1 MRWCRSIAPSFA
13 PLLLCASMAA
23 GAVGTNAG
31 TSIQNTAQVSYDVG
45 GSSVTTTSNAAT
57 ITVAEIVDVNA
68 TTLTSSVAVA
78 PGATNQVLM
87 FRVTNTGNGPEI
99 FRLTLNSALVGDAF
113 DPVPAT
119 PSLYLDNDGV
129 AGLSPGDTV
138 YAPGVNDPNLAVD
151 ESIVV
156 LAVNDIPTALPN
168 GAQGLSELTAAS
180 LTGTGAPGTVYGG
193 AGVGGLV
200 DAVLGASGGDAV
212 SSGAYVAGAIQL
224 SAVKSQVVNDQFG
237 GLQPVPGARITY
249 QIVVTPSGVGTAQN
263 AAIADD
269 IPANTTYVAGTLRL
283 NGAVLSDA
291 ADGDAG
297 LFQLSPAQIRV
308 ALGDLTQAS
317 GAQTVQFAVT
327 IN

>member
-1 MRWCRSIAPSFA
+1 MRSCRFIALLFA
-13 PLLLCASMAA
+13 PVLLCASMAA
-23 GAVGTNAG
+23 AALGTTAG
-31 TSIQNTAQVSYDVG
+31 TSIQNTAQVTYDVG
-45 GSSVTTTSNAAT
+45 GTSVTTASNAT
-57 ITVAEIVDVNA
+57 TVTVAEIVDVNV
-68 TTLTSSVAVA
+68 TTLTSSVAVS

-87 FRVTNTGNGPEI
+87 FRVTNTGNGPETL
-99 FRLTLNSALVGDAF
+99 RLTLNSALVGDGF

-119 PSLYLDNDGV
+119 TSLYLDSDGV
-129 AGLSPGDTV
+129 AGFSPGDAAYT
-138 YAPGVNDPNLAVD
+138 PGVTDPALAVD

-156 LAVNDIPTALPN
+156 LALNNIPTGLPN

-180 LTGTGAPGTVYGG
+180 VTGTGAPGTVFAGQG
-193 AGVGGLV
+193 AGGV
-200 DAVLGASGGDAV
+200 DAVLGASGGDAA
-212 SSGAYVAGAIQL
+212 SSGAYVAGAIQV
-224 SAVKSQVVNDQFG
+224 SAVKSQVVSDQFG
-237 GLQPVPGARITY
+237 GTQPIPGARITY

-263 AAIADD
+263 AAITDD

-283 NGAVLSDA
+283 NGAVLSDG

-297 LFQLSPAQIRV
+297 QFQLSPAQVRV